1 MSEGTGPGPADPA
14 LEWWRA
20 LARQLDSRFRIPG
33 TSIRFGWDALLGLVP
48 GLGDAIGGLMGGFG
62 VYTAWRLGA
71 PASVLLRLLLNVA
84 LDLAIGTLPLLG
96 DLFDL
101 GWKSNQRN
109 LALIER
115 WQAAPH
121 QTHRRSAL
129 LLAGLGLLLLLL
141 AIAAAWGVVR
151 VAGWVLGG
159 GG

>member
-1 MSEGTGPGPADPA
+1 MSHG
-14 LEWWRA
+14 LERYRR
-20 LARQLDSRFRIPG
+20 LAGQLYSRFLLPV
-33 TSIRFGWDALLGLVP
+33 TSIRTGWYALLGLGP
-48 GLGDAIGGLMGGFG
+48 GLGDAAGGLMGGFG

-71 PASVLLRLLLNVA
+71 PVSVLFRLLLNVA
-84 LDLAIGTLPLLG
+84 LDLAIGTIPLLG

-121 QTHRRSAL
+121 QTHRRSTL

-151 VAGWVLGG
+151 VAAWVLGG
-159 GG
+159 VG